1 MDRLG
6 CWEHFHSWMI
16 ILNIPTDTPLEG
28 KTVLLV
34 GGEGPLQ
41 LAVQCLIERSGMV
54 TLKSHWSSKSLQ
66 AQVWQGV
73 LTLDDLH
80 CALEAT
86 YVKITVLSNELMY
99 KECQLLNQKLN
110 QKLFQW
116 ILKMHKK
123 FFSKTERESLREKSC
138 RLRPTA
144 GEGVQF
150 KSQFSLLNIQYVQLW
165 FEVCI
170 HTWV

>member
-80 CALEAT
+80 CALEAA

-99 KECQLLNQKLN
+99 KECQLLNQKLTRSCSN
-110 QKLFQW
+110 
-116 ILKMHKK
+116 
-123 FFSKTERESLREKSC
+123 ESLKCIKIFSPKQRGRAWE
-138 RLRPTA
+138 RRVVDPLRVRVSNLRTSS
-144 GEGVQF
+144 V
-150 KSQFSLLNIQYVQLW
+150 Y
-165 FEVCI
+165 
-170 HTWV
+170 

>member
-116 ILKMHKK
+116 ILKMHKI

-138 RLRPTA
+138 RPTA

-150 KSQFSLLNIQYVQLW
+150 KNQFSLLNIQYVQLW

-170 HTWV
+170 QTWV

>member
-99 KECQLLNQKLN
+99 KECQLLNQKLTRSCSN
-110 QKLFQW
+110 ES
-116 ILKMHKK
+116 LKCIKN

-138 RLRPTA
+138 RPTA

-150 KSQFSLLNIQYVQLW
+150 KNQFSLLNIQYVQLW